1 MKYNRLLKILDCWT
15 ILKNRAKCR
24 IKKRMLGACGE
35 NVYIPADA
43 EGDWENVFCGNDVQI
58 GVRALIM
65 CSRAPVRI
73 GDHVMFG
80 PQVTLVTG
88 NHRTNI
94 PGKYMKSISDE
105 EKEPGDDQPIIIAGD
120 NWIGVNATIL
130 KGVTI
135 GEGAIVAA
143 GAIVT
148 KDVPPYSIV
157 GGNPARVI
165 KYRFSEEEIAEHKR
179 LLQE

>member
-1 MKYNRLLKILDCWT
+1 MTVKETDKLKYNRLLKILDCWT

-73 GDHVMFG
+73 GDHVIFG
-80 PQVTLVTG
+80 PQVTLVIG

-94 PGKYMKSISDE
+94 PGRYMKSISDE
-105 EKEPGDDQPIIIAGD
+105 EKSRGM
-120 NWIGVNATIL
+120 
-130 KGVTI
+130 
-135 GEGAIVAA
+135 
-143 GAIVT
+143 
-148 KDVPPYSIV
+148 S
-157 GGNPARVI
+157 
-165 KYRFSEEEIAEHKR
+165 SR
-179 LLQE
+179 L